1 MPPTYYEIWFGG
13 VFLYNYHIKGGRRLS
28 GEVEISGAKN
38 AVLPI
43 LAASVITSGENVFT
57 GCPEISDVD
66 SMIKILKAL
75 GCRVS
80 QSGQSLCV
88 DASFLSKCRI
98 PEAFMKEMRSSV
110 FLAGSLLARCGEAV
124 ISNPGGC
131 RIGERPI
138 DLHIDGLSRM
148 GAHVRQTED
157 RIIIKSGKLKG
168 ADIALAYPSVGATE
182 NLMLAATAAD
192 GITRI
197 RNSAREPEIVDLQE
211 YINACGGCV
220 KGAGSDVIEIT
231 GGKKLHGCC
240 HRVIPDRIEAA
251 TYLLMALATGGE
263 ILLKGADRRTM
274 GALISLLE
282 QGGYYIGEDAGGIRA
297 KAAGREKLCCNV
309 STAPYPGFPTDMQP
323 QLTAFLT
330 RSGRGSVIEENIFEN
345 RFGYA
350 KQLKKMGADIEI
362 SEKKVII
369 KDNNIL
375 CGTDVEAEDLRGG
388 AALVMAGLMA
398 EGDTVVKNTKYIKR
412 GYGKL
417 EEKIRLIGGDIRGYE
432 E

>member
-1 MPPTYYEIWFGG
+1 MPPTYYGVWFGG
-13 VFLYNYHIKGGRRLS
+13 VFLYNYHIKGGRRLC

-38 AVLPI
+38 AILPI

-57 GCPEISDVD
+57 GCPDISDVA

-75 GCRVS
+75 GCRAS
-80 QSGQSLCV
+80 WEGNALLV
-88 DASFLSKCRI
+88 DASLLSECRI
-98 PEAFMKEMRSSV
+98 PEESMKEMRSSV

-138 DLHIDGLSRM
+138 DLHIDGLSKM
-148 GAHVRQTED
+148 GAHVLQTEE
-157 RIIIKSGKLKG
+157 RIIIKGGKLRG

-192 GITRI
+192 GVTRI
-197 RNSAREPEIVDLQE
+197 RNSAREPEIADLQK
-211 YINACGGCV
+211 YINMCGGCV
-220 KGAGSDVIEIT
+220 KGAGSGLIEIS
-231 GGKKLHGCC
+231 GGKKLYGCR

-251 TYLLMALATGGE
+251 TYLLMALATEGE
-263 ILLKGADRRTM
+263 ILLKGADIESM
-274 GALISLLE
+274 ASLIRLLE
-282 QGGYYIGEDAGGIRA
+282 QGGYRIGGDGRNIWARA
-297 KAAGREKLCCNV
+297 TGREKLCCNV

-323 QLTAFLT
+323 QLTVFLT
-330 RSGRGSVIEENIFEN
+330 KAGKGSVIKENIFEN
-345 RFGYA
+345 RLGYA

-369 KDNNIL
+369 KNNNIL
-375 CGTDVEAEDLRGG
+375 CGTAVEAEDLRGG

-398 EGDTVVKNTKYIKR
+398 EGDTVIKNTKYIKR
-412 GYGKL
+412 GYGRF
-417 EEKIRLIGGDIRGYE
+417 EERIRLIGGDIREYE
-432 E
+432 K